1 MVVAKVKAI
10 LHKKNSNG
18 KMGHLKNSERY
29 VLIQVETPNFILG
42 VEDDNFGVIHNYM
55 DTNDTI

>member
-18 KMGHLKNSERY
+18 KMNHLKNNERY

-42 VEDDNFGVIHNYM
+42 VEEDNFGMIRNYV
-55 DTNDTI
+55 DANDTI